1 MRYNSDAFKT
11 YVWLTGIFDQAEKRY
26 KKEKKRGHSQV
37 TVEAKR
43 FLFYLLIKH
52 MFNICGA
59 GYSDVPAVTFREHR
73 KSCTA
78 VIFKIFC
85 GLFASSIGPVLNQ
98 SILNFGNTRYYYQYF
113 SRYYY
118 QYFCSC
124 ADKYDVISSRASN
137 RLK

>member
-1 MRYNSDAFKT
+1 
-11 YVWLTGIFDQAEKRY
+11 
-26 KKEKKRGHSQV
+26 
-37 TVEAKR
+37 
-43 FLFYLLIKH
+43 

-85 GLFASSIGPVLNQ
+85 GLFASSIGPVLTEPVN
-98 SILNFGNTRYYYQYF
+98 LEFWKHHNANYA

-118 QYFCSC
+118 
-124 ADKYDVISSRASN
+124 
-137 RLK
+137 